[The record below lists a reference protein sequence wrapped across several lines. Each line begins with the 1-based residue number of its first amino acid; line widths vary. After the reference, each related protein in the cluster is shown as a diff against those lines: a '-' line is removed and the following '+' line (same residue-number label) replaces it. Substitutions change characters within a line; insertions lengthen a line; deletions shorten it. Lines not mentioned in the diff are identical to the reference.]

1 MFDDLQRNLIARLGG
16 RGISDLETGTIVVV
30 PSITFPSVELQKIVG
45 ICHYEERLLCLL
57 LFLGRPDV
65 RMVFV
70 TSVPVDPTVVD
81 YYLGFLDDPEDARS
95 RLTMVAVGDEEPRA
109 LTEKLLGDEEVL
121 DEIRRAAGAP
131 DQAYMLNFNVTT
143 LESTLSERLGIA
155 LYGPRPDLIALGHK
169 SGSRRIAREAGID
182 VLEGAE
188 DLRSIEDVERAIAA
202 LRERHPHA
210 EAVVLKLNEGFS
222 GQGNAI
228 IDAGHVVSPLEES
241 KTTFCSDAE
250 SWPSFK
256 QKIAAGGA
264 IVEELERNPAMVSPS
279 VQMRIAPSG
288 AFEVVSTHDQ
298 ILGGPDDQVYL
309 GCRFPARANYRMD
322 IQRAATKVAALLSEK
337 GVIGPFGIDFVVVPS
352 RGGNRVYLTEINLR
366 MGGTTHPF
374 LMARLVTGGSYDDST
389 GELIADGVPKYYMG
403 TDNLKSSTYVGLT
416 PGEVIDAVRAE
427 GLAFDRSTGRGVTLH
442 LLGALARF
450 GKLGVTSIGDSP
462 HAAEELYGELVRV
475 VDSLAARDGGNEVRS
490 PR

>member
-1 MFDDLQRNLIARLGG
+1 LFDDLQRNLIARLGG

-30 PSITFPSVELQKIVG
+30 PSITFPAQELQKIVG

-57 LFLGRPDV
+57 LFLARPDV

-70 TSVPVDPTVVD
+70 TSVEVDPAIVD
-81 YYLGFLDDPEDARS
+81 YYLGFLDDPDEARA
-95 RLTMVAVGDEEPRA
+95 RLTMISVGDAEPRA
-109 LTEKLLGDEEVL
+109 LSEKLAASDETL
-121 DEIRRAAGAP
+121 DRIRRAAGDP
-131 DQAYMLNFNVTT
+131 DQAYMLNFNVTPI
-143 LESTLSERLGIA
+143 ERTLSERLGIA
-155 LYGPRPDLIALGHK
+155 LYGPHPDLIALGHK
-169 SGSRRIAREAGID
+169 SGSRRIARAAGIA

-188 DLRSIEDVERAIAA
+188 DLWSVDEVERAIHAI
-202 LRERHPHA
+202 RDRHPDA
-210 EAVVLKLNEGFS
+210 EAVVIKLNEGFS
-222 GQGNAI
+222 GQGNA
-228 IDAGHVVSPLEES
+228 VVETEHLTSPLDES

-250 SWPSFK
+250 SWHSFK

-309 GCRFPARANYRMD
+309 GCRFPARSHYRMD
-322 IQRAATKVAALLSEK
+322 IQRAAIEVARLLSEK

-374 LMARLVTGGSYDDST
+374 LMARLVTEGVYDDTT
-389 GELIADGVPKYYMG
+389 GELIANATPKYYIG
-403 TDNLKSSTYVGLT
+403 TDNLKSATYVGLR
-416 PGEVIDAVRAE
+416 PADVIAAVRDH
-427 GLAFDRSTGRGVTLH
+427 GLAFDRATGTGVTLH
-442 LLGALARF
+442 LLGALPGF
-450 GKLGVTSIGDSP
+450 GKLGMTSIADSP
-462 HAAEELYGELVRV
+462 HEAEKRYHEVVELV
-475 VDSLAARDGGNEVRS
+475 DGLATR
-490 PR
+490 